1 MLTSVSAS
9 ALPMNLYA
17 MEKDL
22 IPHKYYHQPFSTS
35 ILENTYVFPIIV
47 NSF

>member
-22 IPHKYYHQPFSTS
+22 ISNKCYHQPFSTP

-47 NSF
+47 SSF